1 MRVFLNSAARLVA
14 LGWMLMAAFPGVFL
28 ATSPASAQFS
38 AAYELIKAVEEQDY
52 AELRTQMLKC
62 RCPNVRTIDDVPVLV
77 IAARN
82 ADKQIVEYL
91 LESGA
96 NPNAAD
102 RTSKM
107 TPLMEFARRGDVA
120 GLNMLLAR
128 NADLDAG
135 NDSGQTALMIAV
147 RSRQAR
153 AVKALLDAGANV
165 DMPDYQGQTALD
177 VARSMRLRDLE
188 RLLMDAS

>member
-1 MRVFLNSAARLVA
+1 M
-14 LGWMLMAAFPGVFL
+14 
-28 ATSPASAQFS
+28 
-38 AAYELIKAVEEQDY
+38 
-52 AELRTQMLKC
+52 
-62 RCPNVRTIDDVPVLV
+62 PV
-77 IAARN
+77 
-82 ADKQIVEYL
+82 
-91 LESGA
+91 
-96 NPNAAD
+96 
-102 RTSKM
+102 
-107 TPLMEFARRGDVA
+107 GDVA

-128 NADLDAG
+128 NVDLDAG